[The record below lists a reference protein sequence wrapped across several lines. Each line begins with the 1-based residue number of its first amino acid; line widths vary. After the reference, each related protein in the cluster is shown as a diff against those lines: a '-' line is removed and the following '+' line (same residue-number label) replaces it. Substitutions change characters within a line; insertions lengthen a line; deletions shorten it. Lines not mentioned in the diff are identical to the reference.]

1 MRLRLRDIELVAV
14 IELELL
20 VLVFVSLLLPCYR
33 YYARMVGASFVTI
46 RVYTIII

>member
-20 VLVFVSLLLPCYR
+20 YWSSLRYCCRTIDILRAWWGQMLLLLEFTR
-33 YYARMVGASFVTI
+33 
-46 RVYTIII
+46 